1 MKGLH
6 LECLNASNYFP
17 RNSGTFEMK
26 FSHKEE
32 WLLSKET
39 DMLLKKGATV
49 ESKDE
54 EGVFISSISLAWNP
68 KASYRIILNLKKLD
82 KNVYSF

>member
-1 MKGLH
+1 
-6 LECLNASNYFP
+6 
-17 RNSGTFEMK
+17 MK

-54 EGVFISSISLAWNP
+54 EGVFISSICLAWNP